1 MVKGADKETL
11 RKMAQV
17 AVEELRE
24 KTRGGFMN
32 ACKNVIRPMLGKPR
46 VLPDEINWPKGF
58 LALGLAEYAGI
69 GLGGGVSLCDCD
81 ERGRIVSVLE
91 EFFDHWISKGM
102 RLQNIDDAIAGCVLL
117 RLAVETK
124 RQDYFAASDAM
135 YDFLRSAHVDSEGA
149 LCYFV
154 GQGNDYVLVDGIG
167 QSSMFL
173 YDYAK
178 ARCNESAYSMGL
190 KQLELFVA
198 HAMDEVSGLPYHG
211 YIINQSNLAGKEVK
225 QGIIGWGRGVGWLLL
240 GMSRYRELRKATA
253 TVATAAKALQTENGL
268 WAWQL
273 CATGGPRDTSGTAM
287 IAYGLAME
295 GFEQKSLVDKAI
307 QGLLECV
314 ASDGRLMNC
323 LDDGRGISQ
332 HPQNYGHY
340 PWGQGIAL
348 ALMSL
353 HARIYNELQV
363 A

>member
-1 MVKGADKETL
+1 
-11 RKMAQV
+11 
-17 AVEELRE
+17 
-24 KTRGGFMN
+24 
-32 ACKNVIRPMLGKPR
+32 
-46 VLPDEINWPKGF
+46 
-58 LALGLAEYAGI
+58 
-69 GLGGGVSLCDCD
+69 
-81 ERGRIVSVLE
+81 
-91 EFFDHWISKGM
+91 
-102 RLQNIDDAIAGCVLL
+102 
-117 RLAVETK
+117 
-124 RQDYFAASDAM
+124 
-135 YDFLRSAHVDSEGA
+135 
-149 LCYFV
+149 
-154 GQGNDYVLVDGIG
+154 
-167 QSSMFL
+167 
-173 YDYAK
+173 
-178 ARCNESAYSMGL
+178 MGL

>member
-1 MVKGADKETL
+1 
-11 RKMAQV
+11 
-17 AVEELRE
+17 
-24 KTRGGFMN
+24 MN
-32 ACKNVIRPMLGKPR
+32 ACKNVMRPILGKPR

-58 LALGLAEYAGI
+58 LALGIAEYAGI
-69 GLGGGVSLCDCD
+69 GLGDGASLCDRD
-81 ERGRIVSVLE
+81 ERERMISALQ
-91 EFFDHWISKGM
+91 EFFDSWISKGM
-102 RLQNIDDAIAGCVLL
+102 PLQNLDDAIAGCVLL
-117 RLAVETK
+117 RLAIETD
-124 RQDYFAASDAM
+124 RQDYFAASDAIC
-135 YDFLRSAHVDSEGA
+135 DFLKNAHTDSEGA

-178 ARCNESAYSMGL
+178 ARRNESAYSMGL
-190 KQLELFVA
+190 KQLELFVS
-198 HAMDEVSGLPYHG
+198 HAMDDASKLPYHG
-211 YIINQSNLAGKEVK
+211 YILDRCCASVKEVK

-240 GMSRYRELRKATA
+240 GMSRYRELRGTTA
-253 TVATAAKALQTENGL
+253 TIAKAAKALQTENGL

-287 IAYGLAME
+287 IAYSLAAG
-295 GFEQKSLVDKAI
+295 GFEQNSLVDKAV

-314 ASDGRLMNC
+314 NSDGLLMSC

-348 ALMSL
+348 ALLSF
-353 HARIYNELQV
+353 HARNYNELK
-363 A
+363 AA